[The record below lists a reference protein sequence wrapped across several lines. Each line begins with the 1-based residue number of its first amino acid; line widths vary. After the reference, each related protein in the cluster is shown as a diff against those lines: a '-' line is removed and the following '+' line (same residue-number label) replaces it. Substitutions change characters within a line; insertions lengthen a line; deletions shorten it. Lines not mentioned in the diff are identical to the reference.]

1 MVGAPLCSVTK
12 SICPLPRQLFN
23 IRKQRKNRSSNKPQ
37 HKVIIL
43 LIHCVSDKEIKII
56 SQDSQVCQL
65 NQQYTGEEKIITF
78 YAISCSSFAGNINFL
93 GFGDGSLCFYEFLVV
108 IKTMIPTHNRP
119 LELFSLL
126 KNFTVDDSHFN
137 TIFSPGSAFST
148 ILSKIW
154 RNLFVLSTVCP
165 GCYTFSHLYVQLDG

>member
-1 MVGAPLCSVTK
+1 M
-12 SICPLPRQLFN
+12 
-23 IRKQRKNRSSNKPQ
+23 
-37 HKVIIL
+37 
-43 LIHCVSDKEIKII
+43 IHCVSDKEIKII

-108 IKTMIPTHNRP
+108 IKTMIPTHNRA

-126 KNFTVDDSHFN
+126 KISLLMIVTLTQYSHRVLPSAQFWAKYGE
-137 TIFSPGSAFST
+137 IFLFYPQSVLVV
-148 ILSKIW
+148 ILS
-154 RNLFVLSTVCP
+154 VTCM
-165 GCYTFSHLYVQLDG
+165 FSLMADM

>member
-1 MVGAPLCSVTK
+1 M
-12 SICPLPRQLFN
+12 
-23 IRKQRKNRSSNKPQ
+23 
-37 HKVIIL
+37 
-43 LIHCVSDKEIKII
+43 IHCVSDKEIKII

-108 IKTMIPTHNRP
+108 IKTMIPTHNRA

-165 GCYTFSHLYVQLDG
+165 GCYTFSHLYVQLDGWYV